1 MMNGGALS
9 LSAKKHTLTASSTM
23 HDEIIEFGIATNRIV
38 GFRNM
43 SYEMGFAQEKATII
57 YQDNEASIQVM
68 INRGS
73 LSKQS
78 RHVDR
83 KILAARN
90 KIEDGDVMPKY
101 IRTEEMVADIGTKAL
116 GDKQFVYLRD
126 QMNGYALVKRHHPS
140 YALPTYVDG

>member
-1 MMNGGALS
+1 
-9 LSAKKHTLTASSTM
+9 M

-43 SYEMGFAQEKATII
+43 PYEMGFAQEKATII

-90 KIEDGDVMPKY
+90 KIEDGQIMPKY
-101 IRTEEMVADIGTKAL
+101 IRTEEMVADIGMKAL

-126 QMNGYALVKRHHPS
+126 QMNGYALVKRHHPT
-140 YALPTYVDG
+140 YALPAYVDG